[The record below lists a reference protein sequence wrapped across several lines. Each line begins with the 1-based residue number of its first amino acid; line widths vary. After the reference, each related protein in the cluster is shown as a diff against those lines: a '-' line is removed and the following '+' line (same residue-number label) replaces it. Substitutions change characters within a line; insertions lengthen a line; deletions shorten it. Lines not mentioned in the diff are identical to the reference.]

1 MENPLDVS
9 LAFKTELV
17 KSKIY
22 LLCIIDKLVLA
33 KQIVAFLFWAW
44 TDKSGFGWNELV
56 GARGESA
63 VPE

>member
-1 MENPLDVS
+1 MVW
-9 LAFKTELV
+9 
-17 KSKIY
+17 SKIY

-33 KQIVAFLFWAW
+33 KQTVAFLFWAW

-56 GARGESA
+56 GAKSENA